1 MQTDA
6 SAEIFSEA
14 SAGRPTVRSLQCS
27 ALLTIRKGPAW
38 YPKRDH
44 VIHGTNTIVMSEKIT
59 LSHGSGG
66 RQAQA
71 LIRDH
76 FAARFGMTGPMT
88 DSALLTVP
96 SALIAFTTDSYVIDP
111 LFFPGGNIGKLAVC
125 GTVNDLAVSGAVPK
139 YLSAAFI
146 IEEGFDI
153 DQLALIV
160 SSMADE
166 AEAAGVTIVTGDTK
180 VVEKGKCDR
189 IFINTAGV
197 GVLNEELKH
206 ISSGSSVREGD
217 RLIINGPPGD
227 HAVTILASRR
237 NLSFDTPM
245 ASDCASLNHLIRRV
259 VDRPAAVHFMR
270 DLTRGGLAAVL
281 NELAGMT
288 RFGITVDESS
298 VPVEEAVRGLCE
310 ILGFDPLTL
319 ASEGRV
325 LIVAAAD
332 EAEAIV
338 DTMLTDPQG
347 RGAAIIGAITAGR
360 EGRVILKSTTGG
372 SRFLEMPS
380 GQLLPR
386 IC

>member
-1 MQTDA
+1 
-6 SAEIFSEA
+6 
-14 SAGRPTVRSLQCS
+14 
-27 ALLTIRKGPAW
+27 
-38 YPKRDH
+38 
-44 VIHGTNTIVMSEKIT
+44 MSERIT

-66 RQAQA
+66 RQAQS

-76 FAARFGMTGPMT
+76 FAARFGIKGPMT
-88 DSALLTVP
+88 DSALLSVP
-96 SALIAFTTDSYVIDP
+96 HGMIAFTTDSYVVNP

-125 GTVNDLAVSGAVPK
+125 GTVNDLAVSGADPK
-139 YLSAAFI
+139 FLSAAFI

-153 DQLALIV
+153 DQLDLIV

-166 AEAAGVTIVTGDTK
+166 AEAAGVRIVTGDTK
-180 VVEKGKCDR
+180 VVEKGQCDG

-197 GVLNEELKH
+197 GLMSEELKH

-237 NLSFDTPM
+237 NLTFDVPM
-245 ASDCASLNHLIRRV
+245 ASDCASLNHLIKRV
-259 VDRPAAVHFMR
+259 VERPGAVHFMR

-288 RFGITVDESS
+288 RYGITVDEAS

-325 LIVAAAD
+325 LIVAAAE
-332 EAEAIV
+332 EADAIV
-338 DTMLTDPQG
+338 DRMHSDPLG
-347 RGAAIIGAITAGR
+347 RGASVIGEITAGR
-360 EGRVILKSTTGG
+360 IGRVILNSATGG

>member
-1 MQTDA
+1 
-6 SAEIFSEA
+6 
-14 SAGRPTVRSLQCS
+14 
-27 ALLTIRKGPAW
+27 
-38 YPKRDH
+38 
-44 VIHGTNTIVMSEKIT
+44 MSEKIT

-76 FAARFGMTGPMT
+76 FAARFGMNGPMT
-88 DSALLTVP
+88 DSALLSLHQGMV
-96 SALIAFTTDSYVIDP
+96 AFTTDSYVIDP

-125 GTVNDLAVSGAVPK
+125 GTVNDLAVSGAEPK

-146 IEEGFDI
+146 IEEGFGFDEL
-153 DQLALIV
+153 DAIV
-160 SSMADE
+160 ASMADE
-166 AEAAGVTIVTGDTK
+166 AVVAGVRIVTGDTK
-180 VVEKGKCDR
+180 VVEKGQCDR
-189 IFINTAGV
+189 LFINTAGV
-197 GVLNEELKH
+197 GVIRNDLLH
-206 ISSGSSVREGD
+206 VSSASTVKAGD

-245 ASDCASLNHLIRRV
+245 ASDCASLNQLIRKV
-259 VDRPAAVHFMR
+259 TERPGAVHFMR

-281 NELAGMT
+281 NELAA
-288 RFGITVDESS
+288 ITGCSMSVDEAS
-298 VPVEEAVRGLCE
+298 VPVREPVRGLCE

-325 LIVAAAD
+325 LIVASPE
-332 EAEAIV
+332 EAEGIV
-338 DTMLTDPQG
+338 DRMRRDPQG
-347 RGAAIIGAITAGR
+347 RDTAIIGEIANGR
-360 EGRVILKSTTGG
+360 EGRVILNSSTGG
-372 SRFLEMPS
+372 RRFLDMPS

>member
-1 MQTDA
+1 
-6 SAEIFSEA
+6 
-14 SAGRPTVRSLQCS
+14 
-27 ALLTIRKGPAW
+27 
-38 YPKRDH
+38 
-44 VIHGTNTIVMSEKIT
+44 MSEKIT
-59 LSHGSGG
+59 MSHGSGG

-71 LIRDH
+71 LIRNH
-76 FAARFGMTGPMT
+76 FAARFGMQDPMT
-88 DSALLTVP
+88 DSALLSV
-96 SALIAFTTDSYVIDP
+96 SSDLIAFTTDSYVIDP

-125 GTVNDLAVSGAVPK
+125 GTVNDLAVSGAEPR

-146 IEEGFDI
+146 IEEGFDMG
-153 DQLALIV
+153 QLDLIV

-166 AEAAGVTIVTGDTK
+166 AEAAGVRIVTGDTK
-180 VVEKGKCDR
+180 VVEKGQCDR

-197 GVLNEELKH
+197 GILREELRH
-206 ISSGSSVREGD
+206 ISSGSLVREGD

-237 NLSFDTPM
+237 NLSFSAPM
-245 ASDCASLNHLIRRV
+245 ISDCASLNLLIKKV
-259 VDRPAAVHFMR
+259 TEKPAAVHFMR

-288 RFGITVDESS
+288 RCGITLDESA
-298 VPVEEAVRGLCE
+298 VPVNEAVRGLCE
-310 ILGFDPLTL
+310 ILGFDPLSL

-332 EAEAIV
+332 EAEEIV
-338 DTMLTDPQG
+338 GRMKTDPQG
-347 RGAAIIGAITAGR
+347 SGAAVIGEITSGK
-360 EGRVILKSTTGG
+360 EGRVVLKSTSGG
-372 SRFLEMPS
+372 TRFLEMPS